1 MGYFVVFSSK
11 NYLCGVGPFCM
22 YPGANKAGAARP
34 SDLRGEIIKC
44 QTGRPVTRTGDP
56 RLRRI
61 FARGTLRQKLP
72 KPNPGNFGYLAKHL
86 IKSPGNTLACYI
98 ESPAPSGQ
106 FVEKQME

>member
-1 MGYFVVFSSK
+1 MAPKMGYFVVFSSK

-56 RLRRI
+56 RLRRFLPGELSRRNYPNRI
-61 FARGTLRQKLP
+61 GQFWVLFGKTPYQITRRQK
-72 KPNPGNFGYLAKHL
+72 
-86 IKSPGNTLACYI
+86 T
-98 ESPAPSGQ
+98 APSIVVLEG
-106 FVEKQME
+106 ETS